1 MDIFSG
7 DPSSITGEE
16 VSRLTSN
23 FRAISCE
30 TNSYRD
36 VSPSVEPFIP
46 ERVQNK
52 NSFFEKKNPFGLLD
66 NNYT

>member
-46 ERVQNK
+46 ERV
-52 NSFFEKKNPFGLLD
+52 
-66 NNYT
+66 